1 MNRLKE
7 KVAIITGAAG
17 GIGAATAK
25 LFAQEGAWVL
35 ATDIQ
40 EEKLNKWV
48 SKASEKGLNIKSFT
62 HDVSDEQQWET
73 LINKALGLYGH
84 IDILVNNAGIFP
96 GFLDCTNTSKSDWDK
111 IIAINLTGPFL
122 GSKACIAPMK
132 ANGGGCILNIASIAG
147 LIGGNGVAYSA
158 SKGGLRL
165 LSKDLAVSLAK
176 DNIRVNCI
184 CPGAVLTPM
193 TEDILKLPG
202 MDEVIKNLAP
212 QGRVA
217 DPVEIA
223 WSILYLASD
232 EAAFVTGIDL
242 TVDGGATAK

>member
-1 MNRLKE
+1 MDRLKG
-7 KVAIITGAAG
+7 KVAIVTGAAG

-25 LFAQEGAWVL
+25 LFAQEGACVL

-40 EEKLNKWV
+40 EEKLSAWV
-48 SKASEKGLNIKSFT
+48 SKASEEGMKIKACQ
-62 HDVSDEQQWET
+62 HDVADEQQWENIVATT
-73 LINKALGLYGH
+73 LDLYGH
-84 IDILVNNAGIFP
+84 LDILVNNAGVFP
-96 GFLDCTNTSKSDWDK
+96 GFMDCTGTSKPDWDK
-111 IIAINLTGPFL
+111 VIAINLTGPFL

-132 ANGGGCILNIASIAG
+132 ANGGGAILNIASIAG

-165 LSKDLAVSLAK
+165 LSKDLAVTLAK

-193 TEDILKLPG
+193 TENILKMPG
-202 MDEVIKNLAP
+202 MDDITKNLAP

-217 DPVEIA
+217 DPMEIA
-223 WSILYLASD
+223 YGILYLVSD
-232 EAAFVTGIDL
+232 EAAFVTGADL
-242 TVDGGATAK
+242 TIDGGAVAK